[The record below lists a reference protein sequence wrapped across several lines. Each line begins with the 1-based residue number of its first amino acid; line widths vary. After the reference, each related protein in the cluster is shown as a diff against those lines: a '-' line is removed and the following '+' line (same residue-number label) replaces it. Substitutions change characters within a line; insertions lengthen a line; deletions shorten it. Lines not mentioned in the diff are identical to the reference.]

1 LGAQT
6 GPQTLGA
13 PLDVRPESALP
24 KKAGPKTL
32 RCEEAFLL
40 GITPGILACMRRR
53 LKFVELNM
61 HQQRNVLYKPNIL
74 AAGNF
79 LGRLF
84 LAHPPPP
91 PFLGMIFFKKP
102 SLPSLLPVLLPAST
116 PTAWKLRRIE
126 ISLVFVMTVVH
137 ILKFVVSYKIFWN

>member
-24 KKAGPKTL
+24 AKAGPKAL
-32 RCEEAFLL
+32 RWKEAFLL

-53 LKFVELNM
+53 LKLVELDM
-61 HQQRNVLYKPNIL
+61 HQQREVLYKPNIL
-74 AAGNF
+74 TAGNF
-79 LGRLF
+79 PGCLF
-84 LAHPPPP
+84 LAPAPLP

-102 SLPSLLPVLLPAST
+102 SLPSLLSVLLPAST
-116 PTAWKLRRIE
+116 PTAWKRRRIE
-126 ISLVFVMTVVH
+126 ISLVFVIAVVH

>member
-32 RCEEAFLL
+32 RCEEVFLL

-53 LKFVELNM
+53 LKLVELN
-61 HQQRNVLYKPNIL
+61 KPNIL

-102 SLPSLLPVLLPAST
+102 SLLSLLPVLLPAST